1 MTDPYTERL
10 SDYIDGAL
18 TTSEA
23 RDVEAHLAG
32 CDACRAAVAE
42 LRSIIA
48 DAGTLEATM
57 PASDLWPA
65 IAARIEAERERQ
77 LPGAGGLE
85 AAPARNARSGM
96 RRLSFTI
103 PQLAAAAVVLVF
115 ASAGGAWMLTRAS
128 GPAPAIAG
136 APSGSVVPVSTVGA
150 TSPDTELAEL
160 EAALTGGEQ
169 QLDPTTV
176 AVLRRNLLIIEQA
189 LVEARAALDADP
201 ANPYLSRH
209 YENTLNKKRE
219 LLLQAGSIARGS
231 T

>member
-1 MTDPYTERL
+1 MTDPYIERI

-18 TTSEA
+18 TPDEA
-23 RDVEAHLAG
+23 RDVETHLAG
-32 CDACRAAVAE
+32 CDACRTAVAE
-42 LRSIIA
+42 LRSIVA
-48 DAGTLEATM
+48 EARALEPTVPAT
-57 PASDLWPA
+57 DLWPA
-65 IAARIEAERERQ
+65 IAARIDAERELE
-77 LPGAGGLE
+77 LPVAGGLE
-85 AAPARNARSGM
+85 DVPTRNARSGM

-115 ASAGGAWMLTRAS
+115 ASAGGAWMLARDS
-128 GPAPAIAG
+128 GPASAIAG
-136 APSGSVVPVSTVGA
+136 EPSGSVVPVSNVTA

-160 EAALTGGEQ
+160 EAALTGSEQ